1 MDTMVEDTRLSTD
14 VDAHPLVRQAR
25 ARLLEQ
31 DDLPTRLRGLVAKN
45 R

>member
-25 ARLLEQ
+25 AMH
-31 DDLPTRLRGLVAKN
+31 PTLRAFAAQIE